1 MLKIRVMKFL
11 TKLSSAG
18 LLLLAS
24 ALHAAGKIEWEPR
37 LDLGPDVFPSLLIST
52 ATVDWNENA
61 EEEENSEEA
70 PLIGDP
76 NSWFGVILSN
86 VPKGAKITVE
96 ASGDGWVKPSKFEG
110 TVEKRAKELHVNP
123 KMVFDYEKLHTVKQ
137 QKPVNLTFKVTVNG
151 ESLGEKT
158 ETLTMHS
165 VNDCPFLVDNG
176 KDEEPTDLKWMF
188 AAYVN
193 EEHPEIDGIL
203 KEALKTG
210 LVDSFTGYQSGS
222 PDVVMTQVFAIWH
235 VLQRRGIKYSDI
247 TTNAGSKHVFSQTV
261 RFLDDSIKAT
271 QANCVD
277 GSVLMA
283 SILRKIGLNVDLVL
297 VPGHCYLAFDLDQKG
312 EMKAGLETT
321 MLGSDNLK
329 PMEQMKKIP
338 EALKKKEFEASLKT
352 FQAAIGVATGDLEK
366 NADKFDADDES
377 ALQYQLINIQ
387 ESRDFGIKPIASGVK

>member
-1 MLKIRVMKFL
+1 MMLNRFRL
-11 TKLSSAG
+11 PSAVAA
-18 LLLLAS
+18 LLLVS
-24 ALHAAGKIEWEPR
+24 ALNAAGKIEWEPR

-61 EEEENSEEA
+61 EAEENSEEA

-86 VPKGAKITVE
+86 VPKGAKVTVE
-96 ASGDGWVKPSKFEG
+96 VSGDGWVKPSKFEG

-123 KMVFDYEKLHTVKQ
+123 KMVYDYEKLQAVKQ
-137 QKPVNLTFKVTVNG
+137 QKPVNLPFKVTVNG
-151 ESLGEKT
+151 EAQGEKT

-165 VNDCPFLVDNG
+165 VNDCPYLVDNG

-210 LVDSFTGYQSGS
+210 LVDSFTGYQSGN
-222 PDVVMTQVFAIWH
+222 PDVVMAQVFAIWH
-235 VLQRRGIKYSDI
+235 VLQRKGIRYSDI
-247 TTNAGSKHVFSQTV
+247 TTNAGSKHVYSQTV

-297 VPGHCYLAFDLDQKG
+297 VPGHCYLAFDLDEKG
-312 EMKAGLETT
+312 ETLLGLETT
-321 MLGSDNLK
+321 MLGSDKLK
-329 PMEQMKKIP
+329 PVEHLTKMPEKMKQ
-338 EALKKKEFEASLKT
+338 KEFEASFKT
-352 FQAAIGVATGDLEK
+352 FQAAVGVATEDLEK
-366 NADKFDADDES
+366 NADKFDSDDEA
-377 ALQYQLINIQ
+377 ALPYQLINIQ